1 MNSLAQLLSIVWILA
16 FMSPLFA
23 IVCTTIFYARY
34 CRMRPESERRI
45 TGGAYSVVLLVCAV
59 VVYPFGIKLGINWAC
74 PSAGNLCGL
83 AGFFVVGPLVSALAI
98 VLVGGLITS
107 WGSDWKPFR

>member
-45 TGGAYSVVLLVCAV
+45 TGGAYSVVLLLCAV

-83 AGFFVVGPLVSALAI
+83 AGFFVVGPLVSALVI

-107 WGSDWKPFR
+107 WGAEWKPFR